1 MFCGNCGVENGNSA
15 KFCKSCGHPL
25 VITGGAGDGK
35 KTGAPLEK
43 TGRMA
48 VAKDASGIQRADAL
62 QPGEKRKAMPK
73 KALVGI
79 GAAAAAVAALAV
91 ILWFAV
97 SAGSTI
103 NLNQYLIIEEDGYD
117 GYGTVKAGIDWEAIE
132 EKYGAK
138 VSLTEKAKSELG
150 GFTNLASPAEF
161 MQEYIRVKL
170 DRSDR
175 LSNGDEIAYVW
186 DVDEDFSKYIKCKIK
201 YTDGSYGVS
210 GLAEVETFDAFADLE
225 VTFSGVG
232 PDGKAE
238 LEYKGKELD
247 SFDFGCDK
255 KDGLSNGDT
264 VTVSISNAKLE
275 GCAES
280 LGKVPETLE
289 KKYKVEGLS
298 SYITSMSEI
307 SAESLESMKRQASDV
322 YHAYVAKDWEE
333 DAKLE
338 SFDYIGNYLL
348 TEKNPDTAW
357 GSHNVLYLV
366 YKARARNTYSNGEET
381 YDKAVDVYWYLSYAD
396 LLAEEDGSL
405 TVNVAY
411 YGTPNARFTVDSGIS
426 SGWFSTRSWYYYGYE
441 TLDALYEDVVTSN
454 MDAYNHEDHVDEN
467 AFPAASDEG
476 GNEGGGTAYILP
488 DSNVKLLSEQDLEGL
503 SDEECKLARNEIY
516 ARHGRKFKDEKLQA
530 YFDARDWYE
539 GTIEPDDF
547 EESLLSEIE
556 IANRDLLV
564 AHEKKKK

>member
-1 MFCGNCGVENGNSA
+1 
-15 KFCKSCGHPL
+15 
-25 VITGGAGDGK
+25 
-35 KTGAPLEK
+35 
-43 TGRMA
+43 
-48 VAKDASGIQRADAL
+48 
-62 QPGEKRKAMPK
+62 
-73 KALVGI
+73 
-79 GAAAAAVAALAV
+79 
-91 ILWFAV
+91 
-97 SAGSTI
+97 
-103 NLNQYLIIEEDGYD
+103 
-117 GYGTVKAGIDWEAIE
+117 
-132 EKYGAK
+132 
-138 VSLTEKAKSELG
+138 
-150 GFTNLASPAEF
+150 
-161 MQEYIRVKL
+161 
-170 DRSDR
+170 
-175 LSNGDEIAYVW
+175 
-186 DVDEDFSKYIKCKIK
+186 
-201 YTDGSYGVS
+201 
-210 GLAEVETFDAFADLE
+210 
-225 VTFSGVG
+225 
-232 PDGKAE
+232 
-238 LEYKGKELD
+238 
-247 SFDFGCDK
+247 
-255 KDGLSNGDT
+255 
-264 VTVSISNAKLE
+264 
-275 GCAES
+275 
-280 LGKVPETLE
+280 
-289 KKYKVEGLS
+289 
-298 SYITSMSEI
+298 MSEI

-333 DAKLE
+333 DAKLD

-405 TVNVAY
+405 TVNVAD